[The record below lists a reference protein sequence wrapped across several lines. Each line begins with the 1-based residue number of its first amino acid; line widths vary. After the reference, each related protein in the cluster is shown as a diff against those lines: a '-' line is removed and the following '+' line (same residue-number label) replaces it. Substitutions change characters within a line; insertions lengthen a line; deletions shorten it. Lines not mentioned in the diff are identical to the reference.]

1 MSRDK
6 ISYFLKLNPPRASF
20 GSDMTDNERAIMSRH
35 VTYWKQYIEDGTC
48 IVLGPVA
55 DPKGVYGIAVV
66 MVESEEQLNKMI
78 ENDPANGLNSYE
90 IYPIRAV
97 IKQQ

>member
-1 MSRDK
+1 MSEDK
-6 ISYFLKLNPPRASF
+6 KSYFLKLNPPRASF
-20 GSDMTDNERAIMSRH
+20 TSDMTDEERAIMLKH
-35 VTYWKQYIEDGTC
+35 VAYWKQYIEDGAC
-48 IVLGPVA
+48 VVLGPVA

-90 IYPIRAV
+90 IYSMRAV
-97 IKQQ
+97 IKQV